1 MKGGD
6 SSGEPA
12 EKPEFWFSSD
22 WLDQGEVASLRWSG
36 YYELNWNNM
45 ILIMMIMMMINMMM
59 MINNDNLKEGSDY
72 INASWIPGFL
82 SLTEFIMSQHP
93 KVNKWW

>member
-1 MKGGD
+1 
-6 SSGEPA
+6 
-12 EKPEFWFSSD
+12 
-22 WLDQGEVASLRWSG
+22 
-36 YYELNWNNM
+36 
-45 ILIMMIMMMINMMM
+45 MMIMMMINMMM

-93 KVNKWW
+93 KVNK